1 MVLFFFLQRRHHKIK
16 NESIKHTKN
25 VTNKILIF
33 KFKLR
38 YIWKI
43 LKTMWVL
50 DDGRCNL
57 NLKIVGS
64 YNYIFISIFSYFST
78 SG

>member
-1 MVLFFFLQRRHHKIK
+1 MLYIYKTLKNKINCFKWYFFFFLQRRHHKIK

-38 YIWKI
+38 YI
-43 LKTMWVL
+43 
-50 DDGRCNL
+50 
-57 NLKIVGS
+57 
-64 YNYIFISIFSYFST
+64 
-78 SG
+78 